1 MNKAVLILI
10 GAAIGCLITLLA
22 TSLYEHNQKKK
33 MEYAIETIHD
43 IYTMVT
49 EPADIQYIEVVGKKG
64 RATIHNG
71 MSKDSVKILLGKP
84 DRADM
89 RTSLG
94 TVHENWKYE
103 INDDY
108 SLNLD
113 FEDGMLTNVNQY

>member
-10 GAAIGCLITLLA
+10 GAAIGCFITLLA
-22 TSLYEHNQKKK
+22 TSLYKHNQKKK

-49 EPADIQYIEVVGKKG
+49 EPADIQYIEVTGKKG
-64 RATIHNG
+64 KVTLHNY
-71 MSKDSVKILLGKP
+71 MSKDSVQILLGKP
-84 DRADM
+84 DKADM
-89 RTSLG
+89 RTYSS

-108 SLNLD
+108 SLDLD
-113 FEDGMLTNVNQY
+113 FENGMLTNVNQY